1 MEGGVDSSRRSLLL
15 RQPLGHR
22 SALRTDRATA
32 RRAFDSPA
40 AVVRGPEAVGRETG
54 REKRGNGTRCAFDV
68 SRFPFSVEARGIEPR
83 SEHDSDTAPTC
94 VDLALWSHH
103 LGAWSALAVT
113 SLWKLLRQPLRPQL
127 TPARLC
133 DT

>member
-1 MEGGVDSSRRSLLL
+1 MTRTCGKPWPRWRPCPRPVRSVSSMRKAHLRDSYGGPMLN
-15 RQPLGHR
+15 
-22 SALRTDRATA
+22 SAATA
-32 RRAFDSPA
+32 TTFQM
-40 AVVRGPEAVGRETG
+40 
-54 REKRGNGTRCAFDV
+54 
-68 SRFPFSVEARGIEPR
+68 EARGIEPR

-94 VDLALWSHH
+94 VDLALWSHR

-127 TPARLC
+127 PPARLC